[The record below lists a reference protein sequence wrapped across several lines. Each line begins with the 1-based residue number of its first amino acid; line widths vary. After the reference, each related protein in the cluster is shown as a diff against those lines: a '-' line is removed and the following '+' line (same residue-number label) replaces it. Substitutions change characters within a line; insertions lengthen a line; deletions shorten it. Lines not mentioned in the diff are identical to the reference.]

1 VIVFLFVVVEQVINE
16 PWEDSSMVR
25 SGGNT
30 GVIGHHEKRNDKK
43 YDKKNNKTIK
53 KNTLLFL
60 IYC

>member
-30 GVIGHHEKRNDKK
+30 GVIGHHEKRNDRK
-43 YDKKNNKTIK
+43 YDKKIIK
-53 KNTLLFL
+53 Q
-60 IYC
+60 